1 MAPTD
6 DKPNAWQLSGD
17 DIGKDSQHLTVKQQ
31 SLQTLAGHAIDLY
44 EVFNTIEGWTHFV
57 ENVDGFGNLPS
68 GIALQ
73 GKFQRAGRDLKDRAK
88 SHQTMLKD
96 LAQQFITAGKLYT
109 AAEEANTSGF
119 DRLRNA
125 RSAQRHGSWSL
136 PAAGATKIPE
146 WGGKTGRTD
155 KYGGPP
161 ADLKAYASEKDGRD
175 KTPVR
180 AEPSSILDYP
190 TAYSWHQSLIDG
202 MGKTADAS
210 GYWQSMAN
218 QLVAPATD
226 LGNQMTTMQTSGSWN
241 SDAAVKAAGA
251 VQAYVSGVQNMI
263 DGMQTIAGNLLDTSG
278 WLWAAQ
284 ANTPNIPPDQVGTQ
298 YGREQVEQ
306 AKRIFRDWYVPG
318 LDASSNAIPLMVQPV
333 SPVVQPVAP
342 PPPEKKQETGGGG
355 GGGGTG
361 GGGGGTGG
369 GSSAAQS
376 RAAQQALAAQRQA
389 SEQAQKTAADQQRQL
404 EAQRQQAQQEAAQRQ
419 AQQEQ
424 QAAQQRAQQ
433 AAQQA
438 ADQAKQAAEQ
448 GLQGAKQAMD
458 QASQAAAQQAAASAA
473 KDMQSAG
480 LAGLPSALSSALG
493 KDALKAGSG
502 GAGAG
507 KGGGLGGGA
516 GSGAGASLSPNSLQN
531 SKLFP
536 RAVADAAGV
545 AAASR
550 AGLATAGQPGSPGG
564 MGPAGHGAGQ
574 GQGKEHKRASYL
586 DSVEHIEE
594 ALGDAPVVVKPVVEQ

>member
-17 DIGKDSQHLTVKQQ
+17 DIGKDSEHLTVKQK
-31 SLQTLAGHAIDLY
+31 SLQTLAGYAIDLY

-88 SHQTMLKD
+88 SHQTLLED

-119 DRLRNA
+119 DRLRNT
-125 RSAQRHGSWSL
+125 RSAERHGTWSL
-136 PAAGATKIPE
+136 PAAGSTKIPE

-161 ADLKAYASEKDGRD
+161 ADLKAYANEKDGRD

-190 TAYSWHQSLIDG
+190 TAFSWHKSMNDSLNH
-202 MGKTADAS
+202 TADAS
-210 GYWQSMAN
+210 GYWQSMAE
-218 QLVAPATD
+218 QLVAPATN
-226 LGNQMTTMQTSGSWN
+226 LGNQMTTMQTSGDWK
-241 SDAAVKAAGA
+241 SDAALKAAGA
-251 VQAYVSGVQNMI
+251 VQAYASGVQNMV
-263 DGMQTIAGNLLDTSG
+263 DGMKTIARNLLDTSG
-278 WLWAAQ
+278 WLYALV
-284 ANTPNIPPDQVGTQ
+284 ANTPIIPPDQVGTQ
-298 YGREQVEQ
+298 YGREQVDLAQ
-306 AKRIFRDWYVPG
+306 RIFRDWYVPG
-318 LDASSNAIPLMVQPV
+318 LDASSDAIPLMVEPV
-333 SPVVQPVAP
+333 SPVVQPTAP
-342 PPPEKKQETGGGG
+342 PPPERKQNTGPGG

-361 GGGGGTGG
+361 GGGTGGG

-419 AQQEQ
+419 VQQEQ
-424 QAAQQRAQQ
+424 AAAQQRAQQ

-438 ADQAKQAAEQ
+438 ADQAKQAADQ

-458 QASQAAAQQAAASAA
+458 QASQAAQQAAASAA

-480 LAGLPSALSSALG
+480 LAGLPSALSGLG

-507 KGGGLGGGA
+507 KGGGIGGGA
-516 GSGAGASLSPNSLQN
+516 GGGAGASLSPNSLQN

-550 AGLATAGQPGSPGG
+550 AGIASAGQPGSPGG
-564 MGPAGHGAGQ
+564 MGPAGHGAGH
-574 GQGKEHKRASYL
+574 GQNKEHKRASYL
-586 DSVEHIEE
+586 DSVEHIED

>member
-17 DIGKDSQHLTVKQQ
+17 DIGKDSQHLTVKQL
-31 SLQTLAGHAIDLY
+31 SLQTLAGYAIDLY

-88 SHQTMLKD
+88 SHQTMLED

-119 DRLRNA
+119 DRLRNT
-125 RSAQRHGSWSL
+125 RSAQRHGTWSL

-218 QLVAPATD
+218 QLVAPATE

-342 PPPEKKQETGGGG
+342 PPPEKKQDTGGGGG

-361 GGGGGTGG
+361 GGTGTGG

-458 QASQAAAQQAAASAA
+458 QASQAAQQAAASAA

-574 GQGKEHKRASYL
+574 GQNKEHKRASYL